1 MKSGFFGAITAV
13 LFFAM
18 LSMLLAGCNTGVSEQ
33 AETSESTPP
42 EAISASVVIAEHDPF
57 PGEKHFSGIK
67 QLTNGG
73 ENAEAY
79 FSQDGTKLIFQ
90 STHGEWKCDQ
100 IFMMDLKNGGVE
112 LVSTGKG
119 RTTCSF
125 ISPDNSFITYA
136 STHQVSEDCP
146 PRPETGRGGY
156 AWILYEYDIFR
167 AGIDG
172 SNPVNITNSPG
183 YDAEGIISPDGE
195 HMVFSSTRSG
205 DQEIYLMDIDG
216 SNVRRLTFELGYDG
230 GPFYS
235 WDGSK
240 IVYRSSR
247 PKSDEE
253 IAAYKE
259 AIAQGLM
266 LRVPLEI
273 YIMDGDGT
281 NSRQV
286 TELGAASFAPFM
298 HPDNKRIIFCSNYGD
313 NPRIFNLWMINVDG
327 TNLEQITY
335 NESFDGFPMFSKDG
349 KYLVFCS
356 NRHNAGQGNTNVFIT
371 EWVE

>member
-1 MKSGFFGAITAV
+1 MKQKVLYPTTAL
-13 LFFAM
+13 LFFAL
-18 LSMLLAGCNTGVSEQ
+18 LSMLLTGCNTTVTEQ
-33 AETSESTPP
+33 AETSESAQP
-42 EAISASVVIAEHDPF
+42 EVISSSVVKAEHDPF
-57 PGEKHFSGIK
+57 PGEEHFSVIK
-67 QLTNGG
+67 QLTDGG

-90 STHGEWKCDQ
+90 STREEWKCDQ
-100 IFMMDLKNGGVE
+100 IFMMDLKNGGVK

-136 STHQVSEDCP
+136 STHEVSEDCP
-146 PRPETGRGGY
+146 KPPETGRGGY
-156 AWILYEYDIFR
+156 AWILYDYDIFR
-167 AGIDG
+167 AGMDG

-183 YDAEGIISPDGE
+183 YDAEGVISPDGKR
-195 HMVFSSTRSG
+195 MVFSSTRSG
-205 DQEIYLMDIDG
+205 DQEIYMMDIDG
-216 SNVRRLTFELGYDG
+216 SNVRQLTFELGYDG

-247 PKSDEE
+247 PKTEE
-253 IAAYKE
+253 DIAAYKQ
-259 AIAQGLM
+259 AISQGMM

-273 YIMDGDGT
+273 YVMDGDGN
-281 NSRQV
+281 NSKQV

-298 HPDNKRIIFCSNYGD
+298 HPDGKRIIFCSNYGD
-313 NPRIFNLWMINVDG
+313 NPRIFNLWMVNVDG
-327 TNLEQITY
+327 TGLEQITH

-356 NRHNAGQGNTNVFIT
+356 NRYNSGQGNTNVFIT
-371 EWVE
+371 EWID